1 MDGYSDVE
9 IIAVALKE
17 SVRFIK
23 TWVQL
28 LMTVIAISDPQWD
41 LQISNISI
49 WGNLR
54 LDLSFLL
61 ILIAAMEMT
70 QYRIKKA
77 Q

>member
-1 MDGYSDVE
+1 MTA
-9 IIAVALKE
+9 IAV
-17 SVRFIK
+17 
-23 TWVQL
+23 
-28 LMTVIAISDPQWD
+28 SDPQWD

-49 WGNLR
+49 GGNLR

-77 Q
+77 QIKKADYSLSFYFLLANRKMAK

>member
-1 MDGYSDVE
+1 MRVQLLVT
-9 IIAVALKE
+9 IIAV
-17 SVRFIK
+17 
-23 TWVQL
+23 
-28 LMTVIAISDPQWD
+28 SDPQWD

-49 WGNLR
+49 GGNLR

-61 ILIAAMEMT
+61 ILIATMEMT

>member
-1 MDGYSDVE
+1 M
-9 IIAVALKE
+9 
-17 SVRFIK
+17 
-23 TWVQL
+23 WVQL
-28 LMTVIAISDPQWD
+28 LVTVIAISDPQWD

-70 QYRIKKA
+70 QYGIKKA

>member
-1 MDGYSDVE
+1 M
-9 IIAVALKE
+9 
-17 SVRFIK
+17 R
-23 TWVQL
+23 VQL
-28 LMTVIAISDPQWD
+28 LVTIIAISDPQWD

-49 WGNLR
+49 GGNLR

-61 ILIAAMEMT
+61 ILIATMEMT